1 MHLDNTEKDI
11 CQNAPSTI
19 ISVVL
24 SHRHITARESLTVVL
39 LASEVIARPA
49 FYVHF
54 KSPPYTAGDAPNHRP
69 VMEQAQATPTFVSLD
84 PHS

>member
-1 MHLDNTEKDI
+1 MQQDN
-11 CQNAPSTI
+11 I
-19 ISVVL
+19 IAVVL

-39 LASEVIARPA
+39 LVSEVIARPE

-69 VMEQAQATPTFVSLD
+69 VMEPAQATPTFVSLD